1 VENTSATVES
11 GQSCTRKAAAERE
24 GEREP
29 TTGGA
34 CSRGTRAQS
43 IERPFC
49 SLSAGSVYCNS
60 LFLFT
65 TTGSSLSLSL
75 HCFLRLDWL
84 SLSLSRRKVFDGK
97 WKGRLYGGKRN
108 RIPHEVARNIMWPGG
123 RNGPKRPSLPQERRP
138 KQRGTPSLEISHSS
152 PRLTFLTHNVDVGLD
167 VVRVAHE
174 NREWRRNFKFKP
186 NSNSFPKNILPCSFL
201 LIAG

>member
-1 VENTSATVES
+1 VGRAALGKPQQRES
-11 GQSCTRKAAAERE
+11 PLLVVHAAAGPAPSQSNVPSVPSQLGQSTA
-24 GEREP
+24 
-29 TTGGA
+29 TL
-34 CSRGTRAQS
+34 CS
-43 IERPFC
+43 C
-49 SLSAGSVYCNS
+49 SPLLGVA
-60 LFLFT
+60 
-65 TTGSSLSLSL
+65 SLSLSAL
-75 HCFLRLDWL
+75 FPSFGLAL

-174 NREWRRNFKFKP
+174 NREWRRNFKFRP
-186 NSNSFPKNILPCSFL
+186 NSNSFPKNILPLSFL